1 MTLPSADHVR
11 INADHEGSHM
21 RTVIYLNKWGAHV
34 FHVILAVADEEIDYT
49 LASRVY
55 VTLDEARHVV
65 EQWRLRYTVADA
77 DVHDNAMIDLSVLLA
92 GIEPTDFSPANN

>member
-1 MTLPSADHVR
+1 MLPSAGHGHII
-11 INADHEGSHM
+11 INHERSHM
-21 RTVIYLNKWGAHV
+21 KTVIYLNNWGAHV
-34 FHVILAVADEEIDYT
+34 FHAILALADEEIDYT
-49 LASRVY
+49 LASRVC
-55 VTLDEARHVV
+55 VTLVEARHVV